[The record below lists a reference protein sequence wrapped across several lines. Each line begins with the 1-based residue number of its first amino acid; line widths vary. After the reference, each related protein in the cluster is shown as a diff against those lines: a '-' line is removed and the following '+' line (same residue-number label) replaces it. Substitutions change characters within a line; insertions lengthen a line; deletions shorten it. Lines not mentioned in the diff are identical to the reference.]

1 MGEWVN
7 GQGAKQSGP
16 NLAQRFGRPEASYV
30 GSLGFSFTHS
40 PIHSFTHSPIAKLTD
55 LTNHVIIVSGAS
67 RGIGRATALLLAL
80 QGATVVAVARSAD
93 ELAELT
99 TKTKGLGLVADV
111 ADAADAQ
118 HVVAETLRRF
128 GRLDALVCNAGV
140 GSFDELEKVEAAE
153 WDRIFDTNVKGTF
166 LLCKFA
172 VPHFKAQRGGHIIA
186 ITSDVA
192 RRTFAHGTVYG
203 ASKYAQDALLGSLR
217 KEVRPHGIK
226 VSTIMPG
233 LVDTYFN
240 EAAPGSADAEKTHLR
255 PADVAQAVRYVLEA
269 PAHVVID
276 ELMLHPL
283 TQEW

>member
-1 MGEWVN
+1 M
-7 GQGAKQSGP
+7 
-16 NLAQRFGRPEASYV
+16 
-30 GSLGFSFTHS
+30 
-40 PIHSFTHSPIAKLTD
+40 TD
-55 LTNHVIIVSGAS
+55 LTNQVVIISGAS
-67 RGIGRATALLLAL
+67 RGIGKAIALLLAL
-80 QGATVVAVARSAD
+80 QGATVVAVSRSEQELSDLTHKTRGLSIVADIAD
-93 ELAELT
+93 E
-99 TKTKGLGLVADV
+99 D
-111 ADAADAQ
+111 DAR
-118 HVVAETLRRF
+118 HVVAETLRHY
-128 GRLDALVCNAGV
+128 GRLDILICNAGV
-140 GSFDELEKVEAAE
+140 GSFAELEQFTGEE

-166 LLCKFA
+166 LLCKAA
-172 VPHFKAQRGGHIIA
+172 VPHFKAQKRGHIVG

-203 ASKYAQDALLGSLR
+203 ASKFAQDAVLASLR

-226 VSTIMPG
+226 VSTIYPG

-240 EAAPGSADAEKTHLR
+240 DTTPGSIEAEKTHLR

>member
-1 MGEWVN
+1 M
-7 GQGAKQSGP
+7 
-16 NLAQRFGRPEASYV
+16 
-30 GSLGFSFTHS
+30 
-40 PIHSFTHSPIAKLTD
+40 TD
-55 LTNHVIIVSGAS
+55 LTNCVIIVSGAS

-93 ELAELT
+93 ELDDLT
-99 TKTKGLGLVADV
+99 AKTKGLSIVADV
-111 ADAADAQ
+111 ADEADAE
-118 HVVAETLRRF
+118 HVVVETLRRY
-128 GRLDALVCNAGV
+128 GRLDAVICNAGV
-140 GSFDELEKVEAAE
+140 GSFNELENFGAAE

-172 VPHFKAQRGGHIIA
+172 VPHFKAQKSGHIVA

-192 RRTFAHGTVYG
+192 RRTFAHGTAYG

-217 KEVRPHGIK
+217 KEVRAHGVK

-240 EAAPGSADAEKTHLR
+240 DAAPGSADAEKTHLR